1 MASWWP
7 NLETRDYRGQ
17 RLRRRTHKLP
27 NLEGREANLQHR
39 LSEGRPVS
47 LLSSKLTGWQQIN
60 ADVAQDRVADGL
72 NLALGFILMACSGTK
87 VAQVKLTLTPKWT
100 HDDVR
105 VELRDHFFAILFDR
119 HLGIERNV
127 AEQMRE

>member
-1 MASWWP
+1 M
-7 NLETRDYRGQ
+7 
-17 RLRRRTHKLP
+17 
-27 NLEGREANLQHR
+27 
-39 LSEGRPVS
+39 
-47 LLSSKLTGWQQIN
+47 
-60 ADVAQDRVADGL
+60 
-72 NLALGFILMACSGTK
+72 ALGFILMACSGTK
-87 VAQVKLTLTPKWT
+87 VAQVKLTPTPKWT

>member
-1 MASWWP
+1 
-7 NLETRDYRGQ
+7 
-17 RLRRRTHKLP
+17 
-27 NLEGREANLQHR
+27 
-39 LSEGRPVS
+39 
-47 LLSSKLTGWQQIN
+47 
-60 ADVAQDRVADGL
+60 
-72 NLALGFILMACSGTK
+72 MACSGTK
-87 VAQVKLTLTPKWT
+87 VAQVKLTPTPKWT